1 MATISTNF
9 TFDNFNPNNNLKKY
23 DETNLNQY
31 VLRKHLE
38 NSSTVVEK
46 LKDVKLTTVKSEFE
60 ELQELQNE
68 ISQVEERI
76 RNSENDKKIKIA
88 KVSNFLP

>member
-1 MATISTNF
+1 MATISTNI
-9 TFDNFNPNNNLKKY
+9 TFDNFNSNNNLKKY
-23 DETNLNQY
+23 EETKFDQY

-38 NSSTVVEK
+38 NNSTVVEK
-46 LKDVKLTTVKSEFE
+46 LKDVKLTTVKSEIE

-76 RNSENDKKIKIA
+76 RNSEKAKKVKLA
-88 KVSNFLP
+88 KVNTF